1 MDGSFSERYELIF
14 PVRSLI
20 VIFRSSL
27 ESKFKIAQAITK
39 CTKHGSTSLVLPKK
53 PCKKDLNICADISP
67 NPDPVKSNDRTKI
80 PMYLSRRPGTNAID
94 KSHNN
99 IPEYNIVC
107 KNRSS
112 GSHCGVCLYLRNSI
126 SNEMLDHFHKA
137 ETEILWVKI
146 RSTRLPRE
154 FSCIIT
160 GTLYHPPNSGNIYNM
175 MLELVKSLTD
185 IEGHYPGC
193 GIILAGDFNRLNVSR
208 LSRQFRMKQLVH
220 LHTRGDQTLDLI
232 LTNLNKFYDKNSLS
246 SFPPFGLSDH
256 NVLLLNPKERRLFS
270 SRDRKKV
277 FLKRDTREIRKQE
290 LGRYLSSLNWD
301 ILNDIK
307 SCNRKEHLFQD
318 LIKIRL
324 DTLMPLK
331 KTKLT
336 PTINLG

>member
-1 MDGSFSERYELIF
+1 MI
-14 PVRSLI
+14 
-20 VIFRSSL
+20 
-27 ESKFKIAQAITK
+27 
-39 CTKHGSTSLVLPKK
+39 
-53 PCKKDLNICADISP
+53 
-67 NPDPVKSNDRTKI
+67 
-80 PMYLSRRPGTNAID
+80 
-94 KSHNN
+94 
-99 IPEYNIVC
+99 
-107 KNRSS
+107 
-112 GSHCGVCLYLRNSI
+112 
-126 SNEMLDHFHKA
+126 
-137 ETEILWVKI
+137 
-146 RSTRLPRE
+146 
-154 FSCIIT
+154 
-160 GTLYHPPNSGNIYNM
+160 
-175 MLELVKSLTD
+175 LELVKSLTD

-246 SFPPFGLSDH
+246 SFPPFGLSNH

-307 SCNRKEHLFQD
+307 SCNGKEHLFQD